1 MTAESIDVVDQRI
14 GNSDWSDDWAK
25 NRLDLCQLIA
35 ECAAMPH
42 HASPPAKEPPPT
54 VTGTY
59 RYAELGQ
66 AERVGETQLATECAL
81 AISYNG
87 LNHAVMMVTPEA
99 LEDFV
104 HGFTLTAGIIDSAD
118 EVYDLRL
125 VEGAE
130 AWRAEVE
137 IASRAFWQLKR
148 QRRQL
153 AGSSGCGV
161 CGVEALE
168 QALPQLP
175 ALEPVPLPPAG
186 HLQGLRE
193 SIAAE
198 QRLARHSGALHAA
211 LFVDEA
217 GEIRLCREDIGR
229 HNALDKLI
237 GALGRE
243 RLEPGRGFAVVTSRC
258 GVELLHKAVRAGIG
272 TLVGLSAPTALTVD
286 WARHHHLNLIHLPHH
301 SAARVYSPVPRAP

>member
-1 MTAESIDVVDQRI
+1 
-14 GNSDWSDDWAK
+14 
-25 NRLDLCQLIA
+25 
-35 ECAAMPH
+35 MPH

-66 AERVGETQLATECAL
+66 AERVGETQLASECAL

-104 HGFTLTAGIIDSAD
+104 HGFSLTAGIIDSAD
-118 EVYDLRL
+118 EIYDLRL

-130 AWRAEVE
+130 AWRAEVQ

-153 AGSSGCGV
+153 AGSSGCGI

-186 HLQGLRE
+186 HLQDLRE
-193 SIAAE
+193 RIAAE
-198 QRLARHSGALHAA
+198 QRLARQSGALHAA

-237 GALGRE
+237 GAFGRE
-243 RLEPGRGFAVVTSRC
+243 RLEAGRGFAVVTSRC
-258 GVELLHKAVRAGIG
+258 GVELLHKVVRAGIG

-286 WARHHHLNLIHLPHH
+286 WARRHHLNLIHLPHH
-301 SAARVYSPVPRAP
+301 STARVYSPVPRAP